1 MDCLPK
7 SSDPEIEKMKPQ
19 MAAAFQS
26 AVGMK
31 ELQDKDNAAAAKDL
45 RAAVDSSPD
54 TQKDFG
60 LVYPL
65 ALAYLGLTPPD
76 YQNGIWFA
84 ARAAAVAPPTAQ
96 AQIEKYAHGQ
106 YMKYR
111 QDEEGWPEVLA
122 AAKAGAAQVP
132 IKPPLTPADQAHRM
146 VLATPPDKMDFAQ
159 WEFILSN
166 G

>member
-45 RAAVDSSPD
+45 RAAVDSSPE

-65 ALAYLGLTPPD
+65 ALAYLGQTPAD

-84 ARAAAVAPPTAQ
+84 ARAAALAPAAAQ
-96 AQIEKYAHGQ
+96 PQIEKYARSQ
-106 YMKYR
+106 YVKFHAG
-111 QDEEGWPEVLA
+111 DDGWSDVLA
-122 AAKAGAAQVP
+122 AAKAGGPQVA
-132 IKPPLTPADQAHRM
+132 IKPAPSPADQAHKM
-146 VLATPPDKMDFAQ
+146 VQETTPDKMDFAT
-159 WEFILSN
+159 WEFV
-166 G
+166 